1 MTPTIQIIGTR
12 SCRNTRKADRFF
24 RERGIRPH
32 LVDLNER
39 PLSEGELQNICRNLD
54 PENLL
59 DRDSKAYAKAGLE
72 YMVYDPL
79 EEALKNPALLK
90 TPIVR
95 CGKEV
100 SIGLQP
106 ELWMSWLQG
115 FEDSFEF

>member
-1 MTPTIQIIGTR
+1 MIPTVQIIGTR
-12 SCRNTRKADRFF
+12 NCPNTRKADRFF

-32 LVDLNER
+32 FVDLNER
-39 PLSEGELQNICRNLD
+39 PLSRGELANICGNKD
-54 PENLL
+54 PEELL
-59 DRDSKAYAKAGLE
+59 DQDSKAYSKAGLA

-100 SIGLQP
+100 TVGLKP
-106 ELWMSWLQG
+106 ELWTGWLQAR
-115 FEDSFEF
+115 EEE